1 MVQNLLATAA
11 QALVQQTGLSAST
24 FNSYKTAVTNALTE
38 ISSATTNVNG
48 AAQSIASQKITID
61 QLQAQLNLK
70 LAGSTQED
78 IDAQTA
84 VMEQAQA
91 SMASI
96 EAKIQKASLVSPI
109 TGTVTKQD
117 AKVGQIATP
126 GVVLVSIISDQGLE
140 VDANIAEADI
150 GKVKVGDPAVM
161 TLDAFQGKT
170 FSGKV
175 SYVDPGE
182 TVIEGVPTY
191 KTTFQFDNLG
201 PDVKPG
207 MTANIDVTTAT
218 HESAIYIPQR
228 AVTTAADGTRTVRVY
243 HGPNAPLEARRVT
256 VGLRDEN
263 GNVEI
268 VSGLNEGEIVV
279 QSSG

>member
-1 MVQNLLATAA
+1 M
-11 QALVQQTGLSAST
+11 
-24 FNSYKTAVTNALTE
+24 TNALTE
-38 ISSATTNVNG
+38 VSSATTAANG

-70 LAGSTQED
+70 LAGSAQED
-78 IDAQTA
+78 IDAQA
-84 VMEQAQA
+84 AIVEQAQA

-96 EAKIQKASLVSPI
+96 AAKIQKASLVSPI
-109 TGTVTKQD
+109 TGTVTRQD
-117 AKVGQIATP
+117 TKVGQIAPP

-140 VDANIAEADI
+140 VNANITEADI
-150 GKVKVGDPAVM
+150 GKVKIGDPAVM

-175 SYVDPGE
+175 AYIDPGE

-191 KTTFQFDNLG
+191 KTTFQFDDLG

-207 MTANIDVTTAT
+207 MTANIDITTAT
-218 HESAIYIPQR
+218 RENAIYIPQR
-228 AVTTAADGTRTVRVY
+228 AVTTAANGTRTVQVY
-243 HGPNAPLEARRVT
+243 HGQKAPLEARSVT

-263 GNVEI
+263 GNIEI
-268 VSGLNEGEIVV
+268 ASGLNEGEVVV